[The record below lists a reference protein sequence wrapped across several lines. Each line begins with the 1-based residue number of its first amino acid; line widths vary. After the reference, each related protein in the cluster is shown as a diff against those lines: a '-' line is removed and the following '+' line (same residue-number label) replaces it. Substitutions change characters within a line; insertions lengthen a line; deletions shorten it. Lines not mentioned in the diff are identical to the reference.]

1 MGRPS
6 NKEQLIE
13 RTLGVWLTQGFQGA
27 SVNDLVAA
35 AGVPKGSFYNH
46 FSSKEHFAVEH
57 VHRYMRS
64 LNLDSLGRADGPAV
78 DALRQHFS
86 QHISSRDAARMPPAC
101 LLGTFSTGVT
111 ESQPELLAAVR
122 DGFTE
127 WINCVAS
134 VLARA
139 RDACEIDRGHDPE
152 DLAAALVDGFQG
164 AVARARVTS
173 DSRPLDLFLS
183 QTIPTLI
190 GRDGTR

>member
-111 ESQPELLAAVR
+111 ESQPELL
-122 DGFTE
+122 
-127 WINCVAS
+127 CVAS

-139 RDACEIDRGHDPE
+139 RDACEIDRGHDPG

>member
-13 RTLGVWLTQGFQGA
+13 RTLGVWLTQGFPGA

-46 FSSKEHFAVEH
+46 FSSKEQFAIEH
-57 VHRYMRS
+57 VRRYVRT
-64 LNLDSLGRADGPAV
+64 LNLDSLASAYGPAV
-78 DALRQHFS
+78 DVIQQHFG
-86 QHISSRDAARMPPAC
+86 QHISGRDAARMQPAC

-122 DGFTE
+122 QGFAE

-139 RDACEIDRGHDPE
+139 RDAGEIDPGHDPE
-152 DLAAALVDGFQG
+152 ALAAALVDGFQG

-173 DSRPLDLFLS
+173 DSRPLDVFLS
-183 QTIPTLI
+183 HTIPMLI
-190 GRDGTR
+190 CRNETR

>member
-46 FSSKEHFAVEH
+46 FSSKERFAIEH
-57 VHRYMRS
+57 VRRYVRT
-64 LNLDSLGRADGPAV
+64 LNLDSLSGAEGPAV
-78 DALRQHFS
+78 DVIRQHFG
-86 QHISSRDAARMPPAC
+86 QHVSGREAAGMPPAC
-101 LLGTFSTGVT
+101 LLGTFSNGVS

-122 DGFTE
+122 QGFAQ
-127 WINCVAS
+127 WIDCVAS
-134 VLARA
+134 VLSRA
-139 RDACEIDRGHDPE
+139 RDAGEIDPGHDPE

-164 AVARARVTS
+164 AIARARVTC
-173 DSRPLDLFLS
+173 DSRPLDVFLS
-183 QTIPTLI
+183 QTIQTLI
-190 GRDGTR
+190 CCNETH